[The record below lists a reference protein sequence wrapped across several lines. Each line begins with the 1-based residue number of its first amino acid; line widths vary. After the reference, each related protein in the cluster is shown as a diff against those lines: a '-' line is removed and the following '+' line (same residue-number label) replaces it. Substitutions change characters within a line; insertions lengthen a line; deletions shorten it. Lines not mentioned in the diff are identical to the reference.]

1 MKRLF
6 RHFLLCCV
14 RVVSPPATKSSLS
27 TNGKSNIF
35 SSSTLYMVSWLFF
48 CVQSSESPS
57 APAIQNIELMAHRS
71 RFIEIENLR
80 GQVFQ
85 RPRSKFKFA
94 AYNGSRMLKRHM
106 LLLLVWEGK
115 TKEQKTKN
123 KTNKQKG
130 KSEGHVGSAGVQ
142 WCDLYA
148 VLVVIKPPND
158 EDQKREQ
165 DLTDP

>member
-1 MKRLF
+1 MPFFLSLSRFSFYLEIIKDTMKRLF

-35 SSSTLYMVSWLFF
+35 SSSTLYMVSLVF

-106 LLLLVWEGK
+106 LLLLV
-115 TKEQKTKN
+115 
-123 KTNKQKG
+123 
-130 KSEGHVGSAGVQ
+130 
-142 WCDLYA
+142 
-148 VLVVIKPPND
+148 
-158 EDQKREQ
+158 
-165 DLTDP
+165 